1 MPKLTMPIELPN
13 SFVDEVAAAIT
24 AKVMEN
30 ISLLIKASDL
40 PEYPNRTQVRK
51 TLKVGNE
58 KIDQW
63 IRDGLPQIN
72 WSEKETRFDRDDIK
86 KAINS
91 MKF

>member
-1 MPKLTMPIELPN
+1 MPKLTMPIELPD
-13 SFVDEVAAAIT
+13 SFVDEVATAIT

-40 PEYPNRTQVRK
+40 PEYPNRTEIRTV
-51 TLKVGNE
+51 LKVGDE
-58 KIDQW
+58 KINQW
-63 IRDGLPQIN
+63 IKEGLPRIP
-72 WSEKETRFDRDDIK
+72 WSKKETRFDRDDIK